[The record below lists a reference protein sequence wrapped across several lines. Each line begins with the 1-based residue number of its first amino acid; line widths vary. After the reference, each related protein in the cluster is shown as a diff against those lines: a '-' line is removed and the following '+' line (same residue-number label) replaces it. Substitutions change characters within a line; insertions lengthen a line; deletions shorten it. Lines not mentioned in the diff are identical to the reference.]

1 MKPLPLPGGE
11 TSLSFK
17 WLSDVEIMILFVIT
31 LNDLVLGRWPA
42 LRLHKTWKGFLPLCK
57 LIRMLKSESTGG
69 SMLVGCFCFFFLN
82 SFLLFPQLSY
92 HLFSSLARLAL
103 QNDFPR
109 CVNRA
114 GAKSF
119 EQVLKLSPG
128 ISSA

>member
-1 MKPLPLPGGE
+1 MLKLPWRASIGRRWVHGALTVKLLPLPGGE

-69 SMLVGCFCFFFLN
+69 SMLVGCFCFFF
-82 SFLLFPQLSY
+82 
-92 HLFSSLARLAL
+92 
-103 QNDFPR
+103 
-109 CVNRA
+109 
-114 GAKSF
+114 
-119 EQVLKLSPG
+119 
-128 ISSA
+128 